1 MINRLLDLKESF
13 SSLCERSLLSY
24 DMKLTNEQWDA
35 LFEIKALLEPFMVV
49 QKVLEGQKYL
59 TASLVPY
66 RIKKVRDGLEKVAL
80 HNRLPAIRDLATICS
95 MMVQTG
101 LTHIGVQV
109 NQGQYSMSIKLSCNR
124 NRKKGCPF
132 PTLIASAL
140 DPRLKHLPFLDGV
153 DKAKVWVAVLELM
166 KEVQDKIIVPND
178 IPAAVIVAPVNPVN
192 LRAHAGGVAN
202 NALLAMFDD
211 LYDPN
216 NEDEV
221 APPVPEPDII
231 LDAAALIQI
240 TLYQTTTGQLMLDG
254 PNGPRDISAFYT
266 NPLHWCALNHKPF
279 PHLSVLAK
287 QFLCIPATSAPSERV
302 FSAAG
307 LTIAKTRASLHPDN
321 ASDLIFLHNSWSYAE
336 KYDLQRKAAAVQI

>member
-1 MINRLLDLKESF
+1 MLNDG
-13 SSLCERSLLSY
+13 
-24 DMKLTNEQWDA
+24 TNGFNTYWGSGEPGTIFDEQ
-35 LFEIKALLEPFMVV
+35 KTV
-49 QKVLEGQKYL
+49 G
-59 TASLVPY
+59 
-66 RIKKVRDGLEKVAL
+66 
-80 HNRLPAIRDLATICS
+80 
-95 MMVQTG
+95 
-101 LTHIGVQV
+101 
-109 NQGQYSMSIKLSCNR
+109 NR

-153 DKAKVWVAVLELM
+153 DKAKVWAAVLVLM
-166 KEVQDKIIVPND
+166 KEVQDKIIIVPND
-178 IPAAVIVAPVNPVN
+178 IPAAVVVAQVNPVN

-202 NALLAMFDD
+202 NALLAMFDN

-240 TLYQTTTGQLMLDG
+240 LRDEITLYQTTKGQLMLDG
-254 PNGPRDISAFYT
+254 PNGPRDISAVYT
-266 NPLHWCALNHKPF
+266 NPLHSWALNHKPF
-279 PHLSVLAK
+279 PNLSVLAK

-321 ASDLIFLHNSWSYAE
+321 ALDLIFLHNSWSYAE
-336 KYDLQRKAAAVQI
+336 KYDLQRKAAAVQKKAVVPIHFVR